1 MSALVAE
8 KPFLQEHKKSSDL
21 PIYSVVIHKNEDGVG
36 YWAVC
41 EMPNGGASTI
51 GDTIHETQKNMY
63 ESMLLFLEDDY
74 PDVKDFFLTFV
85 LSDE

>member
-1 MSALVAE
+1 MGTMVADKQMLHE
-8 KPFLQEHKKSSDL
+8 QMPSKGL
-21 PIYSVVIHKNEDGVG
+21 PVYTAVIHKNEDGMG

-63 ESMLLFLEDDY
+63 ESMSLFLEDDY
-74 PDVKDFFLTFV
+74 PDVKDFFLTFA